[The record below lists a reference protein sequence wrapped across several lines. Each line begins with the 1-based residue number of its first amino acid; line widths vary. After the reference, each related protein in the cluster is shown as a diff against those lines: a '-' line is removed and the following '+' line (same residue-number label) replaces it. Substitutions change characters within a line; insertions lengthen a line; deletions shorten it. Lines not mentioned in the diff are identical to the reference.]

1 MLFGYLKR
9 GLAAGL
15 VAGLG
20 FGLFMAL
27 VGNPLL
33 GLAEASVSA
42 GHAHTAAGADA
53 SDPSLVSATVT
64 RLVAIVSGVLWGLL
78 LGLAFG
84 MALFLLEPVLPDSPA
99 AASAVLAGAGFLT
112 ASGAPWLV
120 LPPQPPGVAYAVGTD
135 TRLLVYGGMMLAG
148 GVVGMLSILAAH
160 RVRMK
165 GPGAAVLAGLAPLA
179 LLAVPVWLA
188 PSIGVEHSLTPALRA
203 SVRGAIVFGQV
214 AIWTTLA
221 ATHAWLWAR
230 SSAPTTADHSLA
242 EDLSPAD

>member
-1 MLFGYLKR
+1 MLFGYLTR

-15 VAGLG
+15 VAGLV

-33 GLAEASVSA
+33 GLAEASAGA
-42 GHAHTAAGADA
+42 GHAHAAAGTDA
-53 SDPSLVSATVT
+53 ANPGLVSATVT
-64 RLVAIVSGVLWGLL
+64 RLVAIVSGILWGLL

-84 MALFLLEPVLPDSPA
+84 LALFLLEPVLPDSPA
-99 AASAVLAGAGFLT
+99 VASAVLAGAGFLT

-135 TRLLVYGGMMLAG
+135 TRLLVYGGMMLVG
-148 GVVGMLSILAAH
+148 GIVALLSILASH
-160 RVRMK
+160 RVQAN

-179 LLAVPVWLA
+179 LLAIPVWFA
-188 PSIGVEHSLTPALRA
+188 PSMGVEPVLAPALRA
-203 SVRGAIVFGQV
+203 TVRGAIVFGQV

-221 ATHAWLWAR
+221 ATHAWLWTR
-230 SSAPTTADHSLA
+230 SAAASTADHSLA